1 MHFTPVAGRRPPAR
15 HSLWRDD
22 FRSSSRR
29 PGVAARAALLA
40 AVLLA
45 CGGSTEPAPEIS
57 GTYQLVT
64 VNGSPLPYAYI
75 SRVVDGMLI
84 EHRVLDGQIEF
95 RSRYRVF
102 DIRSLTFISTRPD
115 TLVSG
120 YSVDG
125 TRLLFLRS
133 STVPLPA
140 YTDTGTL
147 EPPVLTMRMQ
157 HLAGAPNVGAT
168 FVYTRTAP

>member
-1 MHFTPVAGRRPPAR
+1 VIVVG
-15 HSLWRDD
+15 
-22 FRSSSRR
+22 
-29 PGVAARAALLA
+29 G
-40 AVLLA
+40 LLA
-45 CGGSTEPAPEIS
+45 CGGSTEPAPEIR

-64 VNGSPLPYAYI
+64 VNGSPLPYTYI

-84 EHRVLDGQIEF
+84 EHLVLDGRIEF

-125 TRLLFLRS
+125 TRLHFSRS

-157 HLAGAPNVGAT
+157 HLAGAPNIGAT